1 VTHGARILVVDDE
14 PQILRSLRTTLASH
28 GYDVQTAA
36 TGEEAL
42 AAVDGRLPDLV
53 VLDLVLPGLSG
64 LDVCRHLRSR
74 SSLPILVLSARG
86 DERDK
91 VAALDLGADDYLT
104 KPFGVNELLARI
116 RAALRRAAGARG
128 PCAVVD
134 AGGLRVDFDR
144 RQVTLDG
151 AEVRLTPTEF
161 DLLKVLVANAG
172 RVLTHGY
179 LLRTVW
185 GPEYEGESQLL
196 RVFIGQLRRKVE
208 RDPARPRQILT
219 EPGVGYRFAG
229 GGEESGRAAEGQSGS

>member
-64 LDVCRHLRSR
+64 LEVCRHLRAR

-128 PCAVVD
+128 PSAVVE
-134 AGGLRVDFDR
+134 AGALRVDFDR
-144 RQVTLDG
+144 RQLTLDG

-208 RDPARPRQILT
+208 RDPSRPRQILT
-219 EPGVGYRFAG
+219 EPGVGYRFR
-229 GGEESGRAAEGQSGS
+229 SDD

>member
-1 VTHGARILVVDDE
+1 MTHGARILVVDDE

-42 AAVDGRLPDLV
+42 AAVEGRLPDLV

-64 LDVCRHLRSR
+64 LEVCRRLRAR

-116 RAALRRAAGARG
+116 RAALRRAVGARG
-128 PCAVVD
+128 PSAVVE
-134 AGGLRVDFDR
+134 AGALRVDFDR

-208 RDPARPRQILT
+208 RDPSRPQHILT
-219 EPGVGYRFAG
+219 DPGVGYRFR
-229 GGEESGRAAEGQSGS
+229 SDD

>member
-1 VTHGARILVVDDE
+1 MTHGARILVVDDE

-64 LDVCRHLRSR
+64 LEVCRRLRAR

-128 PCAVVD
+128 PSAVVE
-134 AGGLRVDFDR
+134 AGALRVDFDR

-208 RDPARPRQILT
+208 RDPSRPQHILT
-219 EPGVGYRFAG
+219 DPGVGYRF
-229 GGEESGRAAEGQSGS
+229 RIDD

>member
-64 LDVCRHLRSR
+64 LEVCRRLRAR

-116 RAALRRAAGARG
+116 RAALRRAVGARG
-128 PCAVVD
+128 PSAVVE
-134 AGGLRVDFDR
+134 AGALRVDFDR

-151 AEVRLTPTEF
+151 VEVRLTPTEF

-208 RDPARPRQILT
+208 RDPSRPQHILT
-219 EPGVGYRFAG
+219 DPGVGYRF
-229 GGEESGRAAEGQSGS
+229 RIDD

>member
-1 VTHGARILVVDDE
+1 MTHGARILVVDDE

-64 LDVCRHLRSR
+64 LEVCRHLRAR

-116 RAALRRAAGARG
+116 RAALRRAVGARG
-128 PCAVVD
+128 PSAVVE
-134 AGGLRVDFDR
+134 AGALWVDFDR

-208 RDPARPRQILT
+208 RDPSRPQHILT
-219 EPGVGYRFAG
+219 DPGVGYRF
-229 GGEESGRAAEGQSGS
+229 RIDD

>member
-1 VTHGARILVVDDE
+1 MTHGARILVVDDE

-64 LDVCRHLRSR
+64 LEVCRHLRAR
-74 SSLPILVLSARG
+74 SSLPILILSARG

-116 RAALRRAAGARG
+116 RAALRRAVGARG
-128 PCAVVD
+128 PSAVVE
-134 AGGLRVDFDR
+134 AGALRVDFDR

-151 AEVRLTPTEF
+151 AQVQLTPTEF
-161 DLLKVLVANAG
+161 DLLKVLVVNAG

-208 RDPARPRQILT
+208 RDPSRPQHILT
-219 EPGVGYRFAG
+219 DPGVGYRF
-229 GGEESGRAAEGQSGS
+229 RLDD

>member
-1 VTHGARILVVDDE
+1 MTHGARILVVDDE

-64 LDVCRHLRSR
+64 LEVCRHLRAR

-116 RAALRRAAGARG
+116 RAALRRAVGARG
-128 PCAVVD
+128 PSAVVE
-134 AGGLRVDFDR
+134 AGALRVDFDR

-151 AEVRLTPTEF
+151 ADVRLTPTEF

-208 RDPARPRQILT
+208 RDPSRPRHILT
-219 EPGVGYRFAG
+219 DPGVGYRF
-229 GGEESGRAAEGQSGS
+229 RIDD

>member
-64 LDVCRHLRSR
+64 LEVCRRLRAH

-116 RAALRRAAGARG
+116 RAALRRAVGARG
-128 PCAVVD
+128 PSAVVE
-134 AGGLRVDFDR
+134 AGALRVDFDR

-161 DLLKVLVANAG
+161 DLLKVLVVNAG

-208 RDPARPRQILT
+208 RDPSRPRHILT
-219 EPGVGYRFAG
+219 DPGVGYRF
-229 GGEESGRAAEGQSGS
+229 RLDD

>member
-64 LDVCRHLRSR
+64 LEVCRRLRAR
-74 SSLPILVLSARG
+74 ASLPILVLSARG

-116 RAALRRAAGARG
+116 RAALRRAVGARG
-128 PCAVVD
+128 PSAVVE
-134 AGGLRVDFDR
+134 AGALRVDFDR

-208 RDPARPRQILT
+208 RDPSRPRHILT
-219 EPGVGYRFAG
+219 DPGVGYRF
-229 GGEESGRAAEGQSGS
+229 RIDD

>member
-14 PQILRSLRTTLASH
+14 PQILRSLRATLASH

-64 LDVCRHLRSR
+64 LEVCRHLRAR

-116 RAALRRAAGARG
+116 RAALRRAVGARG
-128 PCAVVD
+128 PSAVVE
-134 AGGLRVDFDR
+134 AGALRVDFDR

-161 DLLKVLVANAG
+161 DLLKVLVSNAG

-208 RDPARPRQILT
+208 RDPSRPQHILT
-219 EPGVGYRFAG
+219 DPGVGYRF
-229 GGEESGRAAEGQSGS
+229 RIDD

>member
-1 VTHGARILVVDDE
+1 MMRGARILVVDDE

-36 TGEEAL
+36 SGEEAL
-42 AAVDGRLPDLV
+42 TLAEGRMPDLV

-64 LDVCRHLRSR
+64 IEVCGYLRAR
-74 SSLPILVLSARG
+74 SPVPILVLSARG

-104 KPFGVNELLARI
+104 KPFGTGELLARI
-116 RAALRRAAGARG
+116 RAALRRAAGAHG
-128 PCAVVD
+128 PLPVVE
-134 AGGLRVDFDR
+134 AGALRIDFDR
-144 RQVTLDG
+144 RYVTLDG

-161 DLLKVLVANAG
+161 DLLKALAAHAG
-172 RVLTHGY
+172 RVLTHTY

-185 GPEYEGESQLL
+185 GPEYEQDSQVL

-208 RDPARPRQILT
+208 SDPSRPAHIVT
-219 EPGVGYRFAG
+219 EPGVGYRFR
-229 GGEESGRAAEGQSGS
+229 SDD

>member
-1 VTHGARILVVDDE
+1 
-14 PQILRSLRTTLASH
+14 
-28 GYDVQTAA
+28 
-36 TGEEAL
+36 
-42 AAVDGRLPDLV
+42 
-53 VLDLVLPGLSG
+53 VLPGLSG
-64 LDVCRHLRSR
+64 LEVCRHLRAR

-116 RAALRRAAGARG
+116 RAALRRAVGARG
-128 PCAVVD
+128 PSAVVE
-134 AGGLRVDFDR
+134 AGALRVDFDR

-161 DLLKVLVANAG
+161 ELLKVLVANAG

-208 RDPARPRQILT
+208 RDPSRPQHILT
-219 EPGVGYRFAG
+219 DPGVGYRFR
-229 GGEESGRAAEGQSGS
+229 SDD

>member
-64 LDVCRHLRSR
+64 LEVCRRLRAR

-116 RAALRRAAGARG
+116 RAALRRAVGARG
-128 PCAVVD
+128 PSAVVE
-134 AGGLRVDFDR
+134 AGALRVDFDR

-196 RVFIGQLRRKVE
+196 RVFIGQVRRKVE
-208 RDPARPRQILT
+208 RDPSRPQHILT
-219 EPGVGYRFAG
+219 DPGVGYRF
-229 GGEESGRAAEGQSGS
+229 RIDD

>member
-1 VTHGARILVVDDE
+1 
-14 PQILRSLRTTLASH
+14 
-28 GYDVQTAA
+28 VQTAA

-42 AAVDGRLPDLV
+42 AAVEGRLPDLV

-64 LDVCRHLRSR
+64 LEVCRRLRAR
-74 SSLPILVLSARG
+74 SSLPIVVLSARG

-128 PCAVVD
+128 PSAVVE

-144 RQVTLDG
+144 RQVTLDA

-161 DLLKVLVANAG
+161 DLLKALVANAG

-208 RDPARPRQILT
+208 RDPSRPRQILT
-219 EPGVGYRFAG
+219 EPGVGYRF
-229 GGEESGRAAEGQSGS
+229 RLDD

>member
-53 VLDLVLPGLSG
+53 LLDLVLPGLSG
-64 LDVCRHLRSR
+64 LEVCRHLRAR

-116 RAALRRAAGARG
+116 RAALRRAVGARG
-128 PCAVVD
+128 PSAVVE
-134 AGGLRVDFDR
+134 AGALRVDFDR

-161 DLLKVLVANAG
+161 ELLKVLVANAG

-208 RDPARPRQILT
+208 RDPSRPQHILT
-219 EPGVGYRFAG
+219 DPGVGYRFR
-229 GGEESGRAAEGQSGS
+229 SDD

>member
-1 VTHGARILVVDDE
+1 MTRGARILVVDDE
-14 PQILRSLRTTLASH
+14 PQILRSLRTTLAAH

-36 TGEEAL
+36 SGEDAVAL
-42 AAVDGRLPDLV
+42 VDGHMPDLV
-53 VLDLVLPGLSG
+53 VLDLVLPGISG
-64 LDVCRHLRSR
+64 LDVCRYLRER
-74 SSLPILVLSARG
+74 SPVPILILSARG

-91 VAALDLGADDYLT
+91 VRALDLGADDYLT

-128 PCAVVD
+128 PAAVAVSGD
-134 AGGLRVDFDR
+134 LRVDFDR
-144 RQVTLDG
+144 RQVTVAG

-161 DLLKVLVANAG
+161 DLLKALVANAG

-196 RVFIGQLRRKVE
+196 RVFVGQLRRKIE
-208 RDPARPRQILT
+208 RDPARPRHILT
-219 EPGVGYRFAG
+219 EPGVGYRFRLDDQPA
-229 GGEESGRAAEGQSGS
+229 

>member
-1 VTHGARILVVDDE
+1 MTHGARILVVDDE

-64 LDVCRHLRSR
+64 LEVCRRLRAR
-74 SSLPILVLSARG
+74 ASLPILVLSARG

-116 RAALRRAAGARG
+116 RAALRRAVGARG
-128 PCAVVD
+128 PSAVVE
-134 AGGLRVDFDR
+134 AGALRVDFDR

-185 GPEYEGESQLL
+185 GPEYEGESQVL

-208 RDPARPRQILT
+208 QDPSRPRHILT
-219 EPGVGYRFAG
+219 EPGVGYRF
-229 GGEESGRAAEGQSGS
+229 RLDD

>member
-1 VTHGARILVVDDE
+1 MTHGARILVVDDE

-42 AAVDGRLPDLV
+42 AAADGRLPDLV

-64 LDVCRHLRSR
+64 LEVCRRLRAR

-116 RAALRRAAGARG
+116 RAALRRAVGARG
-128 PCAVVD
+128 PSAVVE
-134 AGGLRVDFDR
+134 AGALRVDFDR

-161 DLLKVLVANAG
+161 DLLKVLVVNAG

-208 RDPARPRQILT
+208 RDPSRPQHILT
-219 EPGVGYRFAG
+219 DPGVGYRF
-229 GGEESGRAAEGQSGS
+229 RTDD